1 MEISVVKSI
10 TKQPADDRRVL
21 KRSKLAAAIG
31 MASVMFVAGM
41 SGSAF
46 AAKGGT
52 PGKPVDG
59 TPTDFGDLFILY
71 RDVEDG
77 IPYLT
82 TQVSDTGL
90 CQQPLASATCPTE
103 CKVPLVGGP
112 SAGNVEGVLVDQATC
127 APIGSAEGEDCAPCT
142 QEVEFGRIN
151 EARSPDTVFA
161 TQLEDAVVK
170 LSTAHC
176 RSLDP
181 AGRPV
186 ASTDLD
192 GEAGTEAESSTID
205 SPLQSLA
212 IYRELMTSGSIGIDL
227 PGSADVLTTAARALG
242 AASDKSGKV
251 NVDMVVYLNQI
262 MGLTAVGGQSYLP
275 TECIT
280 VREEV
285 MGVVQ
290 LVQKC
295 FLDYPESWAYNRND
309 NFAASGGGL
318 PFEPYIIPDGG
329 SVPGTGVFEYL
340 SKLDGC
346 EDAMYVTQG
355 PIMEAVFPNQT
366 PTQQYGITGFA
377 LAADDARAVIDY
389 MHNWP
394 VPGTCETPIPCDA
407 LVTEDSADVSI
418 SDVSGLQVPKNL
430 VDYSEGREFTVT
442 VANGGPDAASGTV
455 TVNAVAANGGAIISG
470 DETVGPPWVYT
481 FSDLANGSSEQFV
494 QPFRIEVGG
503 VTTISWTAA
512 VTIDQ
517 IDPNPS
523 NNTVTATSNV
533 KTTGSGGGS
542 GGGKPPGS
550 GGQTTSTGSSPGNAK
565 GKP

>member
-59 TPTDFGDLFILY
+59 TPTDFGDLFILH
-71 RDVEDG
+71 RTVEDG

-82 TQVSDTGL
+82 PQVGDTGL

-103 CKVPLVGGP
+103 CKVSLVDGP
-112 SAGNVEGVLVDQATC
+112 SAGAVEGVLVDQATC
-127 APIGSAEGEDCAPCT
+127 APIGSAGVQDCAPCT

-242 AASDKSGKV
+242 AASDKAGKV

-295 FLDYPESWAYNRND
+295 FLDYPESWNYARSA
-309 NFAASGGGL
+309 NFAGGGAGEGL
-318 PFEPYIIPDGG
+318 PYPEYIPEETP
-329 SVPGTGVFEYL
+329 VLGTFEYL
-340 SKLDGC
+340 SEPIEC

-355 PIMEAVFPNQT
+355 PIMQAVFNDQDAT
-366 PTQQYGITGFA
+366 EEGITGFA

-407 LVTEDSADVSI
+407 PETEASADVSI

-550 GGQTTSTGSSPGNAK
+550 GGQATSTGSSPGDAK